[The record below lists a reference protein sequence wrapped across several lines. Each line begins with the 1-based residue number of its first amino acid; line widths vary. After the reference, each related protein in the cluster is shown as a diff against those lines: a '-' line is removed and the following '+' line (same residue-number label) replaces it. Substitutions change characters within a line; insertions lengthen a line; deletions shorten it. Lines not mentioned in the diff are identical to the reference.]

1 MPRQTTPVLTKAQR
15 ATILGDRR
23 AKKPA
28 PAPICVH
35 QRPSAVPLVTRLQPG
50 NAKLPEAPASFPV
63 APGQKSLLIAAL
75 RHYAASHESL
85 AADGFEVAR
94 HRATQARTLA
104 HCLTMATTVNFS

>member
-1 MPRQTTPVLTKAQR
+1 MKTPTLTTSQR
-15 ATILGDRR
+15 NTILGPS
-23 AKKPA
+23 KTVKA
-28 PAPICVH
+28 PDYTGP
-35 QRPSAVPLVTRLQPG
+35 
-50 NAKLPEAPASFPV
+50 FPV